1 MRFQTEYTCG
11 LMNAARHASFG
22 MEAAK
27 NVLASVGTEWPKV
40 VQIMEARLMFISHDM
55 IPLVL

>member
-1 MRFQTEYTCG
+1 
-11 LMNAARHASFG
+11 MNAARHASFG

-55 IPLVL
+55 IPLVR